1 MNGCFVLVCAAN
13 GLHSQLFLKGYR
25 EMESSGP
32 HTANQSLF
40 FILPFSPSSHKYDI
54 GHVEFS
60 LHSYDWFRHRGQE
73 VMNHLPFTS
82 DFHPFG
88 PFKKHRVMKQFPAN
102 SNTEKPVSFC
112 LQTLDTNLFC
122 LVLQWG
128 KQ

>member
-1 MNGCFVLVCAAN
+1 VNGCFILVCAAN

-25 EMESSGP
+25 EMECSGP
-32 HTANQSLF
+32 HTANQS
-40 FILPFSPSSHKYDI
+40 
-54 GHVEFS
+54 
-60 LHSYDWFRHRGQE
+60 YDWFRHHGQE

-88 PFKKHRVMKQFPAN
+88 PFMKHLVVKQFPAN
-102 SNTEKPVSFC
+102 SNMEKPVSFC

-122 LVLQWG
+122 LVLQWD